1 MGKGPKTHKA
11 SVKRFKMTASGKL
24 KHKKQLDNDHLK
36 AHKSNRT
43 KNRQSKPGFL
53 RSKLQI
59 RKIKK
64 LMS

>member
-11 SVKRFKMTASGKL
+11 SVKRFKLTASGKL
-24 KHKKQLDNDHLK
+24 KHKKQMDNDHLK

-43 KNRQSKPGFL
+43 KNRQSKSDFL
-53 RSKLQI
+53 GSKEQI
-59 RKIKK
+59 KKIKK